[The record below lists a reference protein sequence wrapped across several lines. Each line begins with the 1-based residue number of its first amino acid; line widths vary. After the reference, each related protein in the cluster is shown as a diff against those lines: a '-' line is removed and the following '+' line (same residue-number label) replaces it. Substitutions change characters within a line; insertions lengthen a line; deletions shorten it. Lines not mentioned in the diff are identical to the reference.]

1 MLSNEKHQKRWV
13 DQPPCLTC
21 LEKNMSFD
29 IFLNT
34 HSYGRNILTFQKV
47 IKIKRNIGIII
58 GEKPEEN
65 SFLLAT

>member
-1 MLSNEKHQKRWV
+1 MLSNEKHHKRWV

-47 IKIKRNIGIII
+47 IKILHNKNQMLSTLPLVVKHI
-58 GEKPEEN
+58 K
-65 SFLLAT
+65 L

>member
-47 IKIKRNIGIII
+47 IKILHNKNQMLSTLPLVVKHI
-58 GEKPEEN
+58 K
-65 SFLLAT
+65 L